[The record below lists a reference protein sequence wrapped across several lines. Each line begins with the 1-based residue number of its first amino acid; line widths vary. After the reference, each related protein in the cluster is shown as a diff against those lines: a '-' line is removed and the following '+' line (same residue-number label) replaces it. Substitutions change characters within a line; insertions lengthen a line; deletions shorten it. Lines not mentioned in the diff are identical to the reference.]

1 MGISLAFNFSGVPFL
16 GFAPFFGTNPQD
28 TFLTLGKKYGNV
40 FSLYMGPKLTII
52 LNDYEAIKAAFSG
65 QADIFGARA
74 DSFVFRYISTGEDG
88 KLHGIGMTEGE
99 VWKTNRRFMLQT
111 FRDLGM
117 GKSKLQDKILE
128 EAEHMTSWFAK
139 HHGQPFDPHP
149 KVLMSVSNVICTL
162 CFGKRFEPEDP
173 EFVRLLENN
182 QEFSKLLAQSGPLQ
196 AYPSLRFFPGSVKA
210 AWNAIVQINRQM
222 IDTMTAKI
230 QEHRNT
236 YDSNETRDYIDKFLH
251 HQAAEAASPNGIQP
265 PFYDEGLKRNLS
277 AFFGAGT
284 ETTAVTLYW
293 GLLFML
299 HNPHV
304 QTKIHQELDNTVGA
318 GKPITIDDRPKLPYL
333 EAVCR
338 ETQRLANVTPLGVLR
353 ANTEETTLLGYRIP
367 KRCFV
372 IPNFKSVNVD
382 PKLWTDPLTFNPN
395 RFLDG
400 QGKVFEP
407 AHFMPF
413 SIGKRVCVGEAL
425 ARMEIFLFFANIMQ
439 SFLIRPPRDSDIPST
454 DEYTTGISCRPAPFK
469 IEAVPR

>member
-1 MGISLAFNFSGVPFL
+1 
-16 GFAPFFGTNPQD
+16 
-28 TFLTLGKKYGNV
+28 
-40 FSLYMGPKLTII
+40 
-52 LNDYEAIKAAFSG
+52 
-65 QADIFGARA
+65 
-74 DSFVFRYISTGEDG
+74 
-88 KLHGIGMTEGE
+88 
-99 VWKTNRRFMLQT
+99 
-111 FRDLGM
+111 
-117 GKSKLQDKILE
+117 
-128 EAEHMTSWFAK
+128 
-139 HHGQPFDPHP
+139 
-149 KVLMSVSNVICTL
+149 MSVSNVICTL

-277 AFFGAGT
+277 AFLRRRNGNHRRHPLNCLIWKLSVA
-284 ETTAVTLYW
+284 
-293 GLLFML
+293 
-299 HNPHV
+299 
-304 QTKIHQELDNTVGA
+304 
-318 GKPITIDDRPKLPYL
+318 ITP
-333 EAVCR
+333 R
-338 ETQRLANVTPLGVLR
+338 ECHSLGVLR
-353 ANTEETTLLGYRIP
+353 ANTK
-367 KRCFV
+367 KRPCWVIAFQNDV
-372 IPNFKSVNVD
+372 SFIPNFKSVNVD

-395 RFLDG
+395 RFLDD
-400 QGKVFEP
+400 KEK
-407 AHFMPF
+407 F
-413 SIGKRVCVGEAL
+413 SNRLTSCRSPSVSVLCVGEAL

-439 SFLIRPPRDSDIPST
+439 RFLIRPPRDSDIPST